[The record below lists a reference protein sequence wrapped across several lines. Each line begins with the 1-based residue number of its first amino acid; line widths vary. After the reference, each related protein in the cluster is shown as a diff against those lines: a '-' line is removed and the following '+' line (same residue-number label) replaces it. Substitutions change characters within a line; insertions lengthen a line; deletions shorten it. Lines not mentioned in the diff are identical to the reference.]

1 MKTKIKAVLS
11 VITIGITLLCA
22 GCVDKENGSSSSSTS
37 SSSSSSGS
45 SSISS
50 AAKIG
55 DILNLDHQEDMA
67 VTFYYDVEE
76 PDVIFIAPDGAE
88 IFSGELPSDRD
99 DGAVC
104 YYIDGAVPGQ
114 WRIKYDKKSNSKL
127 EANWAPQSSTVPRMP
142 CLV

>member
-37 SSSSSSGS
+37 STSGT

-55 DILNLDHQEDMA
+55 DIFNLDHKEDMA

-88 IFSGELPSDRD
+88 ISSGELPSDRD

-104 YYIDGAVPGQ
+104 YYIDGAGPGQ
-114 WRIKYDKKSNSKL
+114 WRIKYDKKSNTKL
-127 EANWAPQSSTVPRMP
+127 EANWAPQSSTVPHTAYP
-142 CLV
+142 NGIS